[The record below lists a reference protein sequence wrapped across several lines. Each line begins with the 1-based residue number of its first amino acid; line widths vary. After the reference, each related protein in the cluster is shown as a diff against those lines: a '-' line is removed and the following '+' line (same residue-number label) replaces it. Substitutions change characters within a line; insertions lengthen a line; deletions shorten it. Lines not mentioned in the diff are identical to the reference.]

1 MKQEQKMTVK
11 PQTESEVKFPDE
23 LIHLSQIQEK
33 LAAALEQAEESVTNI
48 DRDYMAAKRYMAQ
61 YRGEIDPHEMF
72 QNELDLKQIDYSGAF
87 AVEVRDRLAKLQ
99 ASPYFGRIDF
109 KEEDSEPQPFYIGRF
124 AFHYQKEL
132 LIFDWRAPV
141 AGIFYEYETGPAEY
155 QAPCGRIEGELIRK
169 RQFKISNGV
178 MEYALESSDNVQ
190 DDVLSR
196 ELSNTSDEKMK
207 SIILTIQKEQNRIIR
222 NEKASTLII
231 QGVAGSGKTSIALH
245 RIAYLLYRFK
255 ERLSAHNVTIISPN
269 RVFGD
274 YISNVLPELGE
285 EPIFEISFN
294 DLAEVQ
300 LENVIGFEP
309 DRVDRRKDEKEWRR
323 RVQYK
328 STLSFVRQMDEYIA
342 RLPERVLDPKE
353 YRYNRFSVSAEWI
366 RTRFGAYPGQPL
378 MRRLAVVAEDIHE
391 YFDSNNIQEDD
402 LPGVR
407 TILKNLKT
415 MLRFKNTLSLYKDFY
430 NQAGVPEMLVM
441 PDKKTLEWNDVF
453 PFLYLHAAFWGLQES
468 QLIRHLVV
476 DEMQDYTPVQFAVLN
491 RLFRC
496 QKTILGDFGQSINPD
511 FNHTLADLQQL
522 YQEAELVRLNKSYRS
537 TYEIISFAGK
547 IQPGEDIEA
556 MERHG
561 EMPEIIRY
569 KDDSDQIKQ
578 ICSIIDAFHKGSG
591 NTMGIIVKTDK
602 AAGKLYEILRTKRNV
617 NLIEPGSSGFENGI
631 SVTSVRMSKGLEFD
645 AVVIPDADSRTY
657 KSEHDRSLLYVAC
670 TRAMH
675 QLKLL
680 YSGEKSAFIPH
691 V

>member
-1 MKQEQKMTVK
+1 MKQEQRTVAV
-11 PQTESEVKFPDE
+11 PQNDGDTKFPDE
-23 LIHLSQIQEK
+23 IEHLSQIQEK
-33 LAAALEQAEESVTNI
+33 LTAALEQAGQSVDHI
-48 DRDYMAAKRYMAQ
+48 DREYMAAKRYMVQ
-61 YRGEIDPHEMF
+61 NRGEIDPHEMF
-72 QNELDLKQIDYSGAF
+72 QNELDLRRIDHSGAF
-87 AVEVRDRLAKLQ
+87 AVEVRDRLARLQ

-109 KEEDSEPQPFYIGRF
+109 KEEDTGSLPYYIGRF
-124 AFHYQKEL
+124 AFHYQNEL

-141 AGIFYEYETGPAEY
+141 AGIFYEYETGPAGY
-155 QAPCGRIEGELIRK
+155 QAPCGRIEGELTRK

-190 DDVLSR
+190 DDVLQR

-207 SIILTIQKEQNRIIR
+207 SIILTIQKEQNQIIR

-255 ERLSAHNVTIISPN
+255 ERLSAHNITIISPN

-285 EPIFEISFN
+285 EPIFEISFT

-300 LENVIGFEP
+300 LEKVIGFEP
-309 DRVDRRKDEKEWRR
+309 DRGDQSWNDAAWIR
-323 RVQYK
+323 RVQFK
-328 STLSFVRQMDEYIA
+328 STLEFVRQMDDYIS
-342 RLPERVLDPKE
+342 RLPELVLDPKE
-353 YRYNRFSVSAEWI
+353 YQYDPFSVSAEWI
-366 RTRFGAYPGQPL
+366 RARFGAYPGQPL
-378 MRRLAVVAEDIHE
+378 MRRLTLVAEDIRE
-391 YFDSNNIQEDD
+391 YFDSNNIQEDE

-415 MLRFKNTLSLYKDFY
+415 MLRFKKTLALYKDFY
-430 NQAGVPEMLVM
+430 SQAGQSEMLVM

-453 PFLYLHAAFWGLQES
+453 PFLYLHAAFQGLQES

-496 QKTILGDFGQSINPD
+496 QKTILGDFGQSINPN
-511 FNHTLADLQQL
+511 FNHTLTDLQQL
-522 YQEAELVRLNKSYRS
+522 YQGAELVRLNKSYRS
-537 TYEIISFAGK
+537 TYEIISFARQ
-547 IQPGEDIEA
+547 IQPGGDLEA

-561 EMPEIIRY
+561 EMPEIIGCE
-569 KDDSDQIKQ
+569 DDGDQRIRV
-578 ICSIIDAFHKGSG
+578 IEIIDAFNKGSG
-591 NTMGIIVKTDK
+591 NTMGIILKTDK
-602 AAGKLYEILRTKRNV
+602 AARKLYKILRTGRSIS
-617 NLIEPGSSGFENGI
+617 LIEPGSSGFENGI

-645 AVVIPDADSRTY
+645 AVVIPDADNQTF
-657 KSEHDRSLLYVAC
+657 KTEHDRSLLYVAC

-675 QLKLL
+675 QLTLL
-680 YSGEKSAFIPH
+680 YSGEKSAFIDH
-691 V
+691 I